1 MLFMGKSIISM
12 VIFNSYFDN
21 YQRVMWLYP
30 PFSDTEVCSVSIIT
44 VMDGT
49 MAAALDGDEPL
60 AT

>member
-1 MLFMGKSIISM
+1 M